1 MSENR
6 SFPCEFCGIQP
17 ARAARYNQHIL
28 KGTYD
33 TRASLLTHINK
44 KHRAE
49 ACAKY
54 PGRCCEVCGRY
65 FSTHDSLE
73 IHRDRRHNLGRN
85 PLHNLAAAAAAAA
98 NNEDTDSGSDSD
110 EENRSRSHSR
120 SRSRSRSR
128 SPRRNRTKNNN
139 QGGYRRKTRRIKRYR
154 TRRH

>member
-1 MSENR
+1 MSANR
-6 SFPCEFCGIQP
+6 NFPCEFCGVQP

-28 KGTYD
+28 KGKYD

-44 KHRAE
+44 KHLAE

-54 PGRCCEVCGRY
+54 PGRCCEVCGQY

-73 IHRDRRHNLGRN
+73 IHRDRKHKLGRN
-85 PLHNLAAAAAAAA
+85 PLHNLANAAASAA

-110 EENRSRSHSR
+110 EENHSH

-139 QGGYRRKTRRIKRYR
+139 KGGYRRKTRRNKHR